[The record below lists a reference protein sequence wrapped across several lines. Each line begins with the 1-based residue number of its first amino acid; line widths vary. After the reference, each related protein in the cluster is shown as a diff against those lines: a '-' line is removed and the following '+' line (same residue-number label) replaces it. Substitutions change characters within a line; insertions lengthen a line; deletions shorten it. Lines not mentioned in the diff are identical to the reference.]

1 MPSVGASTSRDNKDY
16 SWVDGADAAEAEG
29 LGLGTALVTA
39 CRRLNNRILHAL
51 RTKPRARM
59 GLHMM
64 GIGLGL
70 WMLDTQMRS
79 HGVVYPVTRLSWEL

>member
-1 MPSVGASTSRDNKDY
+1 MNVASPARRLCESRRVRERRANSACIDAREIGASELS
-16 SWVDGADAAEAEG
+16 
-29 LGLGTALVTA
+29 
-39 CRRLNNRILHAL
+39 LHAL

-70 WMLDTQMRS
+70 WVLGTQMQS
-79 HGVVYPVTRLSWEL
+79 HGVVYPVTSLSWEL